1 MKKLIIVG
9 LFLGG
14 CGGESEPTKISP
26 VTPPPTTQEPKS
38 YLLSG
43 HIQKGPFTVG
53 SKITVQELNNNLVST
68 GKTFSSETLSNEGD
82 YKIDLKLDEDFLE
95 IDADGYYFNEILGAL
110 SNSKLRLSAI
120 ASVDS
125 MEDIN
130 VNILTHISKKRI
142 QKLVNQNLSFSE
154 AKVQAEQEVM
164 KSFSFIDV
172 NWQMTNF
179 VEMNISEYGDSN
191 AYLLLISAIIQNIN
205 QSSAQLSEYIERLA
219 QDLSDNGVVDSS
231 DLIESINSSAQSV
244 NLFKVKEKLV
254 ARYEEVGIVV
264 NLPDVDALINRE
276 PVANA
281 GDDNFGYVGSEAI
294 LDGSLSSD
302 IDNDELT
309 YYWELI
315 SAPSGSEAILV
326 NSDKVNP
333 SFTPDIPGTYQ
344 FSLTVSDGEYFS
356 AQDSVSISTNN
367 RAPVAISNGDRGIQV
382 GDSIVLDASN
392 SYDPD
397 GDRLSFLWE
406 SMTSGILIDK
416 TEEVIN
422 IGIIPPPNP
431 SSNDDGRSDPQL
443 PTLSVRLT
451 VTDTSGL
458 QSMED
463 FNISY
468 KPKFQD
474 NNNSTVSD
482 GFGNMWYQG
491 VSPAFYHD
499 GRYGW
504 PEARSFCSS
513 LTTGGYSD
521 WRYPNKYELFRMVD
535 IDNPNYVYNIFPGLA
550 DGYYA
555 AGSPISLD
563 YYGTLLLPDGDWGS
577 IHDEAEPVYSM
588 CLRDESTN

>member
-14 CGGESEPTKISP
+14 CGGGGEPTKISP

-53 SKITVQELNNNLVST
+53 SKVTVQELNNNLVST

-95 IDADGYYFNEILGAL
+95 IDADGYYFNEISGAL

-205 QSSAQLSEYIERLA
+205 QSSAQLFEYIERLA

-367 RAPVAISNGDRGIQV
+367 RAPVAVSNGDRGIQV

-431 SSNDDGRSDPQL
+431 SSNDDGRSEPQL

-482 GFGNMWYQG
+482 GFGTMWYQG
-491 VSPAFYHD
+491 VSPAFYDD
-499 GRYGW
+499 GYRGW

-555 AGSPISLD
+555 AGSSISLD
-563 YYGTLLLPDGDWGS
+563 YYGTLLLPGGDWGS